1 MKTLL
6 DTQTGTVL
14 QYGNQ
19 FITETVR
26 RGFMDR
32 THRIMALV
40 DTIEEAKVYEE
51 VPTDFENYCN
61 LDAGHFFKNAKQLQV
76 TVKTYREVILKT
88 EVEIH

>member
-6 DTQTGTVL
+6 DSQTGIVL
-14 QYGNQ
+14 QYGDQ

-32 THRIMALV
+32 THRILALV
-40 DTIEEAKVYEE
+40 DSIEDAKIYDK
-51 VPTDFENYCN
+51 VPEDFENYCN
-61 LDAGHFFKNAKQLQV
+61 IDAGFFIKNAKQLQV